1 MMNDS
6 SFIIHHSSFIIY
18 HSSLLMTANLYQLYQ
33 QYPEIVTDS
42 RKITKDCLFFALK
55 GETFDGNRFAENA
68 LAEGAAY
75 AIVDDPTLPKKDKL
89 FVVPDVLK
97 ALQDLARHHRQQFEI
112 PVIVI
117 TGTNGKTTTKEL
129 ISNVL
134 AAHYRTHFTKGN
146 LNNHIGVP
154 LTLLAMPADTE
165 VAVIETGAN
174 HIGEIDFLCQIAAP
188 THGLITNV
196 GKAHLEGFG
205 SFEGVKQTKSE
216 LYRYLAAHK
225 GTIFLNQDES
235 FLKDLIPTGARTLSY
250 GMSEKLS
257 AKNPHIETALKEVHP
272 FLTVAFLNE
281 KNRALTV
288 KTHLV
293 GIYNFNNV
301 QTAIAVGRYFK
312 VPSLKIKAALEGYV
326 PTNNRSQIV
335 KRGDA
340 TILLDAY
347 NANPSS
353 MRGALQNLAQMPFKT
368 KIAVLG
374 DMRELGVDSFSEH
387 EAIFKL
393 AQSFD
398 FQKVI
403 TVGLEFGKVHT
414 ASETHFD
421 TTVAARN
428 WFQNLSLDATTCVLI
443 KGSRGMKLETI
454 L

>member
-1 MMNDS
+1 
-6 SFIIHHSSFIIY
+6 
-18 HSSLLMTANLYQLYQ
+18 MTTNLYQLYQ
-33 QYPEIVTDS
+33 KYPEIVTDS

-55 GETFDGNRFAENA
+55 GETFDGNRFAQTAIEA
-68 LAEGAAY
+68 GAAY
-75 AIVDDPTLPKKDKL
+75 AIVDDPNLPPQERL
-89 FVVPDVLK
+89 YVVTDVLT
-97 ALQDLARHHRQQFEI
+97 ALQDLARHHRRQFDI
-112 PVIVI
+112 PILVI
-117 TGTNGKTTTKEL
+117 TGSNGKTTTKEL
-129 ISNVL
+129 VSNVL

-174 HIGEIDFLCQIAAP
+174 HVGEIDFLCRIAEP

-216 LYRYLAAHK
+216 LYRYLSAHR
-225 GTIFLNQDES
+225 GTIFLNQDEL
-235 FLKDLIPTGARTLSY
+235 FLKDLIPAGTRTLTY
-250 GMSEKLS
+250 GKSEKP
-257 AKNPHIETALKEVHP
+257 NVNTPYIETVLKSVHP
-272 FLTVAFLNE
+272 FLAVAFLSD
-281 KNRALTV
+281 KGRLMTV
-288 KTHLV
+288 KTQLV
-293 GIYNFNNV
+293 GVYNFNNI

-312 VPSLKIKAALEGYV
+312 VPTAKIKAAMESYV
-326 PTNNRSQIV
+326 SSNNRSQIV

-353 MRGALQNLAQMPFKT
+353 MRGALQNLSEMPFKT
-368 KIAVLG
+368 KIAILG
-374 DMRELGVDSFSEH
+374 DMRELGADSLVEH
-387 EAIFKL
+387 EVILKL

-403 TVGLEFGKVHT
+403 TVGSEFGKVHT
-414 ASETHFD
+414 ALDAHFET
-421 TTVAARN
+421 TLAVKN
-428 WFQNLSLDATTCVLI
+428 WFQKMKLDTTTCVLI

-454 L
+454 LL

>member
-1 MMNDS
+1 
-6 SFIIHHSSFIIY
+6 
-18 HSSLLMTANLYQLYQ
+18 MTTDLYQLYQ

-42 RKITKDCLFFALK
+42 RKITKGCLFFALK

-68 LAEGAAY
+68 LNAGAAY
-75 AIVDDPTLPKKDKL
+75 AIVDDSQLPKNDKL
-89 FVVPDVLK
+89 FLVPDVLT
-97 ALQDLARHHRQQFEI
+97 ALQDLARHHRRQFEI

-134 AAHYRTHFTKGN
+134 ATHYRTHFTQGN

-174 HIGEIDFLCQIAAP
+174 HVGEIDFLCRIAEP

-225 GTIFLNQDES
+225 GTVFLNQDES
-235 FLKDLIPTGARTLSY
+235 FLKDLIPTGTRTLVY
-250 GMSEKLS
+250 GISEKPS
-257 AKNPHIETALKEVHP
+257 SKNPHLETVLKGVHP
-272 FLTVAFLNE
+272 FLSVAFLNE
-281 KNRALTV
+281 KNRVITV
-288 KTHLV
+288 KTQLV
-293 GIYNFNNV
+293 GIYNFNNI
-301 QTAIAVGRYFK
+301 QTAITVGRYFK
-312 VPSLKIKAALEGYV
+312 VPSLKIKAALEGYM

-368 KIAVLG
+368 KIAILG
-374 DMRELGVDSFSEH
+374 DMRELGADSLAEH

-403 TVGLEFGKVHT
+403 TVGLEFGKVR
-414 ASETHFD
+414 AAMDTHFD
-421 TTVAARN
+421 HTAAARIA
-428 WFQNLSLDATTCVLI
+428 FQNMNLDATTCVLI
-443 KGSRGMKLETI
+443 KGSRGMKLET
-454 L
+454 LL